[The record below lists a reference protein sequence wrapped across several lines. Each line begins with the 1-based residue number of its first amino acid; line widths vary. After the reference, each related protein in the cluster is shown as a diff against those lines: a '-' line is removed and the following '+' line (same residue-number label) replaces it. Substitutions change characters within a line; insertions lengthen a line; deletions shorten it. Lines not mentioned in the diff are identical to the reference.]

1 MIGAKRERERIRRQK
16 KNPFRSNSL
25 ITPSLN
31 LAPLLIATANFRLCT
46 GQKVLKS
53 LWFRDLSLP
62 PPFFSTDFRISP
74 NSTVSL
80 PAWPHFN
87 FIPLSFVSAPVSN
100 EMRFC
105 RFFSLGLWK
114 KKEKKTISNKF
125 LRIECVS
132 SPRFLIAFLKSRSS
146 DHRALFNLLH
156 VLPFCQSSWQSI
168 ELVPNFNI
176 IRNFNFNVKL
186 IVLNNIK
193 LLFNFNIKR

>member
-31 LAPLLIATANFRLCT
+31 SAPLLIATANFRLCT

-74 NSTVSL
+74 NSTVRSPPGL
-80 PAWPHFN
+80 ISISSHF
-87 FIPLSFVSAPVSN
+87 LSFPHPFPMKWDSADSSPWAC
-100 EMRFC
+100 E
-105 RFFSLGLWK
+105 K
-114 KKEKKTISNKF
+114 KKRKKRFPINF
-125 LRIECVS
+125 LECVS

-156 VLPFCQSSWQSI
+156 VLPFCQSKVVDDLS
-168 ELVPNFNI
+168 N
-176 IRNFNFNVKL
+176 
-186 IVLNNIK
+186 
-193 LLFNFNIKR
+193 